1 MVIILHNDKNIDF
14 HKKISISSPKN
25 SLLKVLSEKRRRGR
39 HGNKKYDEGVGCGR
53 TNQQLDLYI
62 RVCALV
68 MHYFT
73 RSTSLKCTPVKFRV
87 TLIHQYKLNVY
98 NSPESWISIIKIS
111 KIIYKF
117 KMIKNWN
124 IIIYRK
130 LCYIES
136 SFINW
141 ISLYKLHVKY
151 QEQKEYRGR
160 NKHSV

>member
-1 MVIILHNDKNIDF
+1 MLLQTEMHLVLLVSSKKEDKDFNYLVVIILHNDKNIDF

-87 TLIHQYKLNVY
+87 TLIHQNKLNV
-98 NSPESWISIIKIS
+98 
-111 KIIYKF
+111 
-117 KMIKNWN
+117 
-124 IIIYRK
+124 
-130 LCYIES
+130 
-136 SFINW
+136 
-141 ISLYKLHVKY
+141 
-151 QEQKEYRGR
+151 
-160 NKHSV
+160 